1 MGVVWDKLFRQDGFD
16 SPDGGAHSDPLTKQ
30 VVPPHS
36 WGAASNP
43 PDDPPQSNGSALDN
57 SVAAIAATF
66 DSIGQRNEE
75 LRNQLDSIAV
85 AFRDVETVKTSF
97 HSVLAPIDGLI
108 QEIERTKTELY
119 DATGKLS
126 ATSAALERLKGDHA
140 TVLEDRTLA
149 IENHESLQAH
159 TRLLEQWLQEAEAS
173 VSGSQ
178 LALAEKD
185 LKIERLERD
194 LENLSRR
201 LSGDDEEMALQRAEL
216 AQKDL
221 LLQEA
226 DRKRASLQDQHNIAV
241 EESRSF
247 RAKIGDLAADLS
259 MINRRSGELEIR
271 HADAARR
278 AVELQAALAQESAA
292 HGKLKIAHRE
302 AADVHHASQTSAQ
315 ADVETARAR
324 AEAAERILIAARQ
337 ELHEKQVSIRAVEQ
351 QLHQA
356 SATTQ
361 ALYPAVVGLEK
372 DLVAARTH
380 IEDLESSRRKLLE
393 TSNAVLK
400 NLRNKDVALQGAEQR
415 VLGLEAKLAELSK
428 ASLEQ
433 REAMEARIAT
443 LSSQLEAERSA
454 RSFSEGA
461 LRSARG
467 DRQTGRSDF
476 VSQGPGFR
484 PDNRDSIN

>member
-1 MGVVWDKLFRQDGFD
+1 
-16 SPDGGAHSDPLTKQ
+16 
-30 VVPPHS
+30 
-36 WGAASNP
+36 
-43 PDDPPQSNGSALDN
+43 
-57 SVAAIAATF
+57 
-66 DSIGQRNEE
+66 
-75 LRNQLDSIAV
+75 
-85 AFRDVETVKTSF
+85 
-97 HSVLAPIDGLI
+97 
-108 QEIERTKTELY
+108 
-119 DATGKLS
+119 
-126 ATSAALERLKGDHA
+126 
-140 TVLEDRTLA
+140 
-149 IENHESLQAH
+149 
-159 TRLLEQWLQEAEAS
+159 
-173 VSGSQ
+173 
-178 LALAEKD
+178 
-185 LKIERLERD
+185 
-194 LENLSRR
+194 
-201 LSGDDEEMALQRAEL
+201 
-216 AQKDL
+216 
-221 LLQEA
+221 
-226 DRKRASLQDQHNIAV
+226 
-241 EESRSF
+241 
-247 RAKIGDLAADLS
+247 
-259 MINRRSGELEIR
+259 
-271 HADAARR
+271 
-278 AVELQAALAQESAA
+278 
-292 HGKLKIAHRE
+292 
-302 AADVHHASQTSAQ
+302 
-315 ADVETARAR
+315 
-324 AEAAERILIAARQ
+324 
-337 ELHEKQVSIRAVEQ
+337 LHEKQVSIRAVEQ